1 MMEILNVQDVSTVNL
16 MLDSLAQIHSD
27 KVKFGTVQT
36 EILNFQPEETDTF
49 FTEDQK

>member
-27 KVKFGTVQT
+27 KVKFGTVKT
-36 EILNFQPEETDTF
+36 EILNFQPEEADTF